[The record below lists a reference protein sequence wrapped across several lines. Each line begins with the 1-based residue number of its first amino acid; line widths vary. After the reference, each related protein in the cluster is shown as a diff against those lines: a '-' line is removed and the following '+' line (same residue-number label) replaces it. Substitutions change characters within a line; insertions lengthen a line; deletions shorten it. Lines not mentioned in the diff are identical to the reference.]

1 MATLNEMIAQGAQFY
16 TPDPTAQY
24 NKLAQMQKYQ
34 QENELARYT
43 MAKAQQEDVTRNA
56 LNQAYQ
62 SNMNPETGEI
72 NYAGVYR
79 NLGAAG
85 AGASIPGIQKT
96 QFEAEQQRQLL
107 AKTRQETFGLQNKAI
122 GSALTTAMSDPS
134 DAGLNQAFD
143 ILDRQK
149 IDTKSLRSQLLN
161 IQDPAKRLAAIR
173 GYATAHPEGIAAMK
187 FVAPDPLEITKG
199 DGSKIFVDKNPN
211 SPTFKTEILPSQV
224 AGMTPAQ
231 AATVK
236 TGQDQLKVSQDR
248 LAFDRDKL
256 KYEQD
261 NPGFTIERTTQAD
274 GSEIIK
280 KINKLTGLA
289 TNVMDVSG
297 VALTGVN
304 LPAQT
309 AAIRQKFDQDKLDFE
324 RKNPGFTI
332 EKATQADGTEKF
344 KKINKQTGEATDV
357 IDASG
362 TALTGAAKTTLSPLA
377 TLQRDL
383 TNAPPNSKQADQL
396 RAKILKEITDTS
408 QAQLKLAQDR
418 FAWDKANPGYYTQ
431 ALNNEDGSQRFVA
444 VNRVTLKVYPLTE
457 SAISSG
463 TPPNIGAPLVGPAAG
478 VTPAPVAAQTSGA
491 PAMPGQ
497 PVPLTSARPYKE
509 PTVSEQ
515 NAGYNI
521 SRVLRAATSIQNI
534 IDKDPAALA
543 PKIGEAMA
551 SSVGLGGAANVARTG
566 NRQIVYG
573 AQRDV
578 VDALLYLA
586 TGAAYNKEQLAAQ
599 LDTYMPQYT
608 DKPENVIEKQQR
620 LVELISDAKSRAGKA
635 WTPKMDAAM
644 NVLNIQSAAPAAAVT
659 PSAGFGRATVVGN

>member
-1 MATLNEMIAQGAQFY
+1 MATLNEMIAQGAQFNV
-16 TPDPTAQY
+16 PDPVAQY
-24 NKLAQMQKYQ
+24 NKLAQMQRYQ

-107 AKTRQETFGLQNKAI
+107 AKTKQETFGLQNKAI

-143 ILDRQK
+143 ILDSQK
-149 IDTKSLRSQLLN
+149 IDTKILRSQLLN

-211 SPTFKTEILPSQV
+211 SPTFKQEILPSQA
-224 AGMTPAQ
+224 AGMTPFQ
-231 AATVK
+231 ASSSQTSK
-236 TGQDQLKVSQDR
+236 DQLQVSRDR
-248 LAFDRDKL
+248 LTFDRDKL
-256 KYEQD
+256 KYEQE
-261 NPGFTIERTTQAD
+261 NPDFKLIESSMPDGTTAYFAVD
-274 GSEIIK
+274 KAGRAKPITKE
-280 KINKLTGLA
+280 G
-289 TNVMDVSG
+289 TN
-297 VALTGVN
+297 LTGVN
-304 LPAQT
+304 LPAQS
-309 AAIRQKFDQDKLDFE
+309 AANLLKFNREKLTFE
-324 RKNPGFTI
+324 QANPGFTI
-332 EKATQADGTEKF
+332 EQATQADGTIKF
-344 KKINKQTGEATDV
+344 KKIDKLSGVSTDV
-357 IDASG
+357 MDASG
-362 TALTGAAKTTLSPLA
+362 TALSGAAKITLSPLA
-377 TLQRDL
+377 TLQKEL
-383 TNAPPNSKQADQL
+383 AAMPPNSKQADEHRQ
-396 RAKILKEITDTS
+396 KILNELTNTS
-408 QAQLKLAQDR
+408 KAQLKLAQDR
-418 FAWDKANPGYYTQ
+418 FAWDKANPAYHID
-431 ALNNEDGSQRFVA
+431 AINNEDGSQRFVA
-444 VNRVTLKVYPLTE
+444 VNKQTLKAYPITE
-457 SAISSG
+457 AAIGSG
-463 TPPNIGAPLVGPAAG
+463 KPPNIGAPLVGPAAG
-478 VTPAPVAAQTSGA
+478 VVPTAVPAQTPGG
-491 PAMPGQ
+491 PAMAGQ
-497 PVPLTSARPYKE
+497 PVPLTSARPFKE

-521 SRVLRAATSIQNI
+521 GRVLRAATSIQNVI
-534 IDKDPAALA
+534 AKDPTALS

-551 SSVGLGGAANVARTG
+551 SSVGLSGAANVARTG

-608 DKPENVIEKQQR
+608 DKPETVIEKQQR

>member
-96 QFEAEQQRQLL
+96 QFEAEQQKQLL
-107 AKTRQETFGLQNKAI
+107 AKTRQETSGLQNKAI

-224 AGMTPAQ
+224 AGMTPTQ
-231 AATVK
+231 AATVQ

-248 LAFDRDKL
+248 LAFDRAKL
-256 KYEQD
+256 KYEQE
-261 NPGFTIERTTQAD
+261 NPDFKLIESSMPDGTTAYFAVDKAGKAKPITIA
-274 GSEIIK
+274 G
-280 KINKLTGLA
+280 IN
-289 TNVMDVSG
+289 
-297 VALTGVN
+297 LTGVN
-304 LPAQT
+304 LPAQS
-309 AAIRQKFDQDKLDFE
+309 AASRLTFDKEKLKYE
-324 RKNPGFTI
+324 QENPGFTVQDTANGLVAVNNKNPSDVRPLKI
-332 EKATQADGTEKF
+332 DGKGVISAT
-344 KKINKQTGEATDV
+344 AT
-357 IDASG
+357 AS
-362 TALTGAAKTTLSPLA
+362 
-377 TLQRDL
+377 
-383 TNAPPNSKQADQL
+383 TNRLNFD
-396 RAKILKEITDTS
+396 RE
-408 QAQLKLAQDR
+408 KLA
-418 FAWDKANPGYYTQ
+418 WEKANPGYTVRDT
-431 ALNNEDGSQRFVA
+431 ADGLVA
-444 VNRVTLKVYPLTE
+444 VNNRDPNDVQPLMQGDKGII
-457 SAISSG
+457 SATTDTATKNRIS
-463 TPPNIGAPLVGPAAG
+463 
-478 VTPAPVAAQTSGA
+478 QD
-491 PAMPGQ
+491 
-497 PVPLTSARPYKE
+497 
-509 PTVSEQ
+509 
-515 NAGYNI
+515 
-521 SRVLRAATSIQNI
+521 LRAAAQLLST
-534 IDKDPAALA
+534 
-543 PKIGEAMA
+543 
-551 SSVGLGGAANVARTG
+551 ARTAG
-566 NRQIVYG
+566 NRLAFDQTKFAWEKANPGFTVRETDTGLVAVNSKNPTDVRPISVEGTQLKGKPSAFAEKAAAQKVQMGKDLTQAIAELTEVTKDGGLIDQSTGSG
-573 AQRDV
+573 AGRLYDVGAGFFGQAPQGAIAIGKLQPIADIALKMVPRFEGPQSDRDTTSYKQ
-578 VDALLYLA
+578 AAGQLA
-586 TGAAYNKEQLAAQ
+586 DPTLPTKIRKEAGKTVLRLMKARKEQFGTVDMVAEGVA
-599 LDTYMPQYT
+599 P
-608 DKPENVIEKQQR
+608 
-620 LVELISDAKSRAGKA
+620 
-635 WTPKMDAAM
+635 
-644 NVLNIQSAAPAAAVT
+644 APAAAA
-659 PSAGFGRATVVGN
+659 PNIDALLNKYK

>member
-1 MATLNEMIAQGAQFY
+1 MATLNEMIAQGAQFNI
-16 TPDPTAQY
+16 PDPVAQY
-24 NKLAQMQKYQ
+24 NKLAQMQRYQ

-107 AKTRQETFGLQNKAI
+107 AKTRQETSGLQNKAI

-161 IQDPAKRLAAIR
+161 ISDPAKRLAAIR

-187 FVAPDPLEITKG
+187 FVAPDPLLIIKG
-199 DGSKIFVDKNPN
+199 DGSKIFIDKNPN

-224 AGMTPAQ
+224 AGMTPTQ

-248 LAFDRDKL
+248 LAFDREKL

-261 NPGFTIERTTQAD
+261 NPGFTVQAIEKSDGTTEYFA
-274 GSEIIK
+274 
-280 KINKLTGLA
+280 INKISGAAKQITLG
-289 TNVMDVSG
+289 VSN
-297 VALTGVN
+297 LTGVN

-309 AAIRQKFDQDKLDFE
+309 AKIRQKFDQDKLDFE
-324 RKNPGFTI
+324 RANPGFTI
-332 EKATQADGTEKF
+332 EQVTQADQTIKF
-344 KKINKQTGEATDV
+344 KKVNKQTGVATDV
-357 IDASG
+357 MDVSG
-362 TALTGAAKTTLSPLA
+362 TPLSGAAKTTLSPLA
-377 TLQRDL
+377 TLQKEL
-383 TNAPPNSKQADQL
+383 AAMPPNSKQADEH
-396 RAKILKEITDTS
+396 RKKILKDITDTS

-418 FAWDKANPGYYTQ
+418 FAWDKANPGYHIE
-431 ALNNEDGSQRFVA
+431 AINNEDGSQRFVA
-444 VNRVTLKVYPLTE
+444 VNKQTLKAYPITE
-457 SAISSG
+457 AAIGSG
-463 TPPNIGAPLVGPAAG
+463 KPPNIGAPLVGAAAG
-478 VTPAPVAAQTSGA
+478 ATPAPVAAQTPGA

-497 PVPLTSARPYKE
+497 PVPLTSAKRPSAFAEKAAAQKVQMGKDLTQAITELTDATKDGGLIDQSTGSGAGRLYDVGAGFFGQAPQGAIAIGKLQPIADIALKMVPRFEGPQSDKDTTSYKQAAGQLAD
-509 PTVSEQ
+509 PTLPTKIRKE
-515 NAGYNI
+515 AGKT
-521 SRVLRAATSIQNI
+521 VLRLM
-534 IDKDPAALA
+534 K
-543 PKIGEAMA
+543 
-551 SSVGLGGAANVARTG
+551 AR
-566 NRQIVYG
+566 
-573 AQRDV
+573 
-578 VDALLYLA
+578 
-586 TGAAYNKEQLAAQ
+586 KEQFGTVDMVAEGVA
-599 LDTYMPQYT
+599 P
-608 DKPENVIEKQQR
+608 
-620 LVELISDAKSRAGKA
+620 
-635 WTPKMDAAM
+635 
-644 NVLNIQSAAPAAAVT
+644 APAAAA
-659 PSAGFGRATVVGN
+659 PNIDALLNKYK

>member
-1 MATLNEMIAQGAQFY
+1 MALNEMIAQGAQF
-16 TPDPTAQY
+16 
-24 NKLAQMQKYQ
+24 KM
-34 QENELARYT
+34 
-43 MAKAQQEDVTRNA
+43 
-56 LNQAYQ
+56 
-62 SNMNPETGEI
+62 
-72 NYAGVYR
+72 
-79 NLGAAG
+79 
-85 AGASIPGIQKT
+85 
-96 QFEAEQQRQLL
+96 
-107 AKTRQETFGLQNKAI
+107 
-122 GSALTTAMSDPS
+122 
-134 DAGLNQAFD
+134 
-143 ILDRQK
+143 
-149 IDTKSLRSQLLN
+149 
-161 IQDPAKRLAAIR
+161 
-173 GYATAHPEGIAAMK
+173 
-187 FVAPDPLEITKG
+187 PDPLEQYGRIAQIQQAQNQNALAQYQISSAQRADETNTNFLGALRAAGNDPMKIQQAYINAGKG
-199 DGSKIFVDKNPN
+199 KEASEYATSLLTQQKARGDILKQQRDNFSADLLDLSGNPSDEKINFLAKNIATDSNYPPAFQAIAARKFSELLATPFADRSKILSMSGASVGERATAAQNQFTNTKPNFIERTDGNSKWMEDTNPN
-211 SPTFKTEILPSQV
+211 SATYRQIQSFNQV
-224 AGMTPAQ
+224 QLTPGEKSSAQ
-231 AATVK
+231 TAAN
-236 TGQDQLKVSQDR
+236 L
-248 LAFDRDKL
+248 LAFNERKL
-256 KYEQD
+256 KYEQE
-261 NPGFTIERTTQAD
+261 NPGFTIERTTLAD
-274 GSEIIK
+274 GTERFK
-280 KINKLTGLA
+280 KVNKKTGVA
-289 TNVMDVSG
+289 TDVMDASG

-332 EKATQADGTEKF
+332 EQATQADGTIKF
-344 KKINKQTGEATDV
+344 KKVNKLTGEATDV
-357 IDASG
+357 MDVSG
-362 TALTGAAKTTLSPLA
+362 TPLTGAAKITLSPLA
-377 TLQRDL
+377 TLQKEL
-383 TNAPPNSKQADQL
+383 EAMPKGSPQAKEHQ
-396 RAKILKEITDTS
+396 AKILKEITDTS

-418 FAWDKANPGYYTQ
+418 FAWDKANPNHHIE
-431 ALNNEDGSQRFVA
+431 ALNNPDGSQRFVA
-444 VNRVTLKVYPLTE
+444 VNTRTRQAYPITE
-457 SAISSG
+457 TEISNK

>member
-1 MATLNEMIAQGAQFY
+1 MATLNEMIAQGAQFNI
-16 TPDPTAQY
+16 PDPVAQY
-24 NKLAQMQKYQ
+24 NKLAQMQRYQ

-72 NYAGVYR
+72 NYPGVYR
-79 NLGAAG
+79 TLGSAG

-161 IQDPAKRLAAIR
+161 IQDPAKRLAAIQ

-187 FVAPDPLEITKG
+187 FVAPDPLLIDKG

-224 AGMTPAQ
+224 AGMTPTQ

-248 LAFDRDKL
+248 LDFDRAEAKF
-256 KYEQD
+256 KKD
-261 NPGFTIERTTQAD
+261 NPGFKLQAIEKTDGTTEYFAVNEITKVATRITLD
-274 GSEIIK
+274 G
-280 KINKLTGLA
+280 TP
-289 TNVMDVSG
+289 
-297 VALTGVN
+297 LTGVN

-324 RKNPGFTI
+324 RKFPGFTI
-332 EKATQADGTEKF
+332 EQVTQADQTIKF
-344 KKINKQTGEATDV
+344 KKVNKQTGEATDV
-357 IDASG
+357 MDVSG
-362 TALTGAAKTTLSPLA
+362 TPLTGAAKTTLSPLA
-377 TLQRDL
+377 TLQKEL
-383 TNAPPNSKQADQL
+383 AAMPPNSKQADEH
-396 RAKILKEITDTS
+396 RKKILKDITDTS

-478 VTPAPVAAQTSGA
+478 VTPAPVAAQTSGG

-497 PVPLTSARPYKE
+497 PLISASSKGLTESQGNATAFGMRMKDAHELLSQLENKGQTNTGLVRGVVGGTLGLTPLIGDKLNDAAGNIFNVLPEVLGGLSPEQQQIQNGRINFITAVLRKE
-509 PTVSEQ
+509 SGAAIGQNEFVVAEKLYFPEPGNDATVIKQKQ
-515 NAGYNI
+515 NARNLAI
-521 SRVLRAATSIQNI
+521 RAMMVQAG
-534 IDKDPAALA
+534 P
-543 PKIGEAMA
+543 G
-551 SSVGLGGAANVARTG
+551 
-566 NRQIVYG
+566 
-573 AQRDV
+573 
-578 VDALLYLA
+578 
-586 TGAAYNKEQLAAQ
+586 
-599 LDTYMPQYT
+599 
-608 DKPENVIEKQQR
+608 
-620 LVELISDAKSRAGKA
+620 AKSISGSGAGA
-635 WTPKMDAAM
+635 GADATDP
-644 NVLNIQSAAPAAAVT
+644 LGI
-659 PSAGFGRATVVGN
+659 RR

>member
-1 MATLNEMIAQGAQFY
+1 MATLNEMIAQGAQFNV
-16 TPDPTAQY
+16 PDPTAQY

-96 QFEAEQQRQLL
+96 QFEAEQQKQLL
-107 AKTRQETFGLQNKAI
+107 AKTRQETSGLQNKAI

-211 SPTFKTEILPSQV
+211 SPTFKTEILPLQV
-224 AGMTPAQ
+224 AGMTPTQ
-231 AATVK
+231 AATVQ
-236 TGQDQLKVSQDR
+236 TGKDQLKVSQDR
-248 LAFDRDKL
+248 LAFDREKL

-261 NPGFTIERTTQAD
+261 NPGFTVQAIEKSNGTTEYFA
-274 GSEIIK
+274 
-280 KINKLTGLA
+280 INKISGAAKQITLGGSNLA
-289 TNVMDVSG
+289 
-297 VALTGVN
+297 GVN

-332 EKATQADGTEKF
+332 EQATQADGTIKF
-344 KKINKQTGEATDV
+344 KKVNKLTGEATDV
-357 IDASG
+357 MDVSG
-362 TALTGAAKTTLSPLA
+362 TPLTGAAKITLSPLA
-377 TLQRDL
+377 TLQKEL
-383 TNAPPNSKQADQL
+383 VAMPKGSPQAKEHQ
-396 RAKILKEITDTS
+396 AKILKEITDTS

-418 FAWDKANPGYYTQ
+418 FAWDKANPNHHIE
-431 ALNNEDGSQRFVA
+431 ALNNPDGSQRFVA
-444 VNRVTLKVYPLTE
+444 VNTRTRQAYPITE
-457 SAISSG
+457 TEISNK
-463 TPPNIGAPLVGPAAG
+463 TPPNIGAPLVGAAAG

-515 NAGYNI
+515 QTGYNAN
-521 SRVLRAATSIQNI
+521 RLLLAATTIQKI

-566 NRQIVYG
+566 NRQIVY
-573 AQRDV
+573 ANQREV
-578 VDALLYLA
+578 VDALLVLA
-586 TGAAYNKEQLAAQ
+586 TGAAYNKEQLSGQ
-599 LDTYMPQYT
+599 IDSFLPQYT
-608 DKPENVIEKQQR
+608 DKPENSQDKQRR
-620 LVELISDAKSRAGKA
+620 LIELIGDAKSRVGKA

-644 NVLNIQSAAPAAAVT
+644 NVLNIQSAAGGVDANNPLL
-659 PSAGFGRATVVGN
+659 RGN